1 MPLHPVELFD
11 EETPPPPQPD
21 RRADEVLVRTLCDHD
36 ALWPAVDAG
45 AARALMAWQ
54 VENAVGGVVDLA
66 PLFKYVLDLGVDALA
81 AAIFVVDLAGELDVE
96 EVVATVPPEVDDV
109 LDQIEIVGGV
119 DPRFSRPW
127 Q

>member
-11 EETPPPPQPD
+11 EERPPPLQPE

-36 ALWPAVDAG
+36 ALWPTVDAG
-45 AARALMAWQ
+45 AARTLLAWQ
-54 VENAVGGVVDLA
+54 VENAVGGVVDLG
-66 PLFKYVLDLGVDALA
+66 PLFKYVLDLGVDPLA

-96 EVVATVPPEVDDV
+96 EVVALVPPEVDDV
-109 LDQIEIVGGV
+109 LDQIELVPGD
-119 DPRFSRPW
+119 DPRFTRPW